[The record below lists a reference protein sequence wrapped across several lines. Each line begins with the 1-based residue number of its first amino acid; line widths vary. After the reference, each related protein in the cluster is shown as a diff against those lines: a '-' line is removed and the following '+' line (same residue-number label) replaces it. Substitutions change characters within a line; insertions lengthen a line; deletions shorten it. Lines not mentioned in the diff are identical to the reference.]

1 MVGPS
6 SIFECGLLALRL
18 LHFDEF
24 HTSSSVNM
32 RNATAVLVGPS
43 NLPLFG
49 PQGKHH
55 GFEDSVCY
63 HIWSTTS
70 PRRTDNS
77 ACQGCKIILTRL
89 SELGILKEP
98 SRYALTT
105 LHTWVMVG
113 EMGLEPICLAAE
125 VFETSLYNIPTL
137 AQIKRTRELQSPR
150 RHHRSLTLDFG
161 RIFLG

>member
-1 MVGPS
+1 MVGPP
-6 SIFECGLLALRL
+6 SIFKCGSLALRL

-55 GFEDSVCY
+55 GFEDSVCH

-89 SELGILKEP
+89 SGG
-98 SRYALTT
+98 SDALT
-105 LHTWVMVG
+105 
-113 EMGLEPICLAAE
+113 ICFDNPAYLGNGTKKWNRTTNRSRMKRVLCQLSYPGIDRCFYTGCCGQYPVRPVRFRVTPSAAVE
-125 VFETSLYNIPTL
+125 SN
-137 AQIKRTRELQSPR
+137 
-150 RHHRSLTLDFG
+150 
-161 RIFLG
+161 